1 MMTPQE
7 KAEELVRKYY
17 SFGLNNPAQS
27 FSWHE
32 CKQCALIAVDEILE
46 AKTKILNKGDGWQLV
61 ECNIY
66 WKEVKTEIQNL

>member
-1 MMTPQE
+1 MTPKE
-7 KAEELVRKYY
+7 KAEELIFKFDDLLE
-17 SFGLNNPAQS
+17 FGLPSRIA
-27 FSWHE
+27 
-32 CKQCALIAVDEILE
+32 KQCALIAVDEILE